1 MRLVVGAAL
10 LLTVGCSGAGP
21 RRLGEAP
28 SWRKGT
34 VVGASS
40 ATQPARP
47 VTITFTPPTP
57 SARGYNDPPIAPPP
71 ASPIGD
77 ALVAAVAREAKALG
91 MAAPVADGRLFAA
104 ADELAAVVPEEGVV
118 PYALVE
124 FAIQHHGII
133 EPSPHLLVV
142 WGPLDDVQPIV
153 DQLAPRIPELLRAG
167 ADARVG
173 IGTARR
179 GDQGVVILALQG
191 SHLETG
197 VIPRA
202 LPDGGTIH
210 VDGRLEAPF
219 KNPEVFVTAD
229 DGSTSRP
236 AIQDQ
241 GGDFHAA
248 VACPASPGKLQVE
261 VVGFDET
268 GATVLANF
276 PVWCRTAPPTA
287 LTLTPDADADGK
299 IVTEADAEKTLFAL
313 VNRDRKRAGLA
324 ELTWDDGLAEVARGH
339 SREMRT
345 TGVIAHISPT
355 TGNAAD
361 RVRVAGIRTGVV
373 LENIA
378 RAYSVAEAH
387 QGLMN
392 SPGHRANLM
401 SSVATHLGI
410 GILFGDEISGQREL
424 FVTQV
429 FIRIPPTID
438 VPRVRDDVR
447 ALLRKARP
455 NLSADPDLE
464 TAAQGLADDLAH
476 GAPLDEA
483 RARATHKLDGRKYA
497 RVGSVVTAVAELD
510 TLSAES
516 LLGSDAI
523 NLAGVG
529 IAQGPHPEL
538 GDKAIWVVLL
548 LGERVR

>member
-1 MRLVVGAAL
+1 MLRVCVLVAVL
-10 LLTVGCSGAGP
+10 VSVGCSSGPP
-21 RRLGEAP
+21 RRIGEAP
-28 SWRKGT
+28 SWRGG
-34 VVGASS
+34 GAERP
-40 ATQPARP
+40 APTPAGPPQPL
-47 VTITFTPPTP
+47 TFTPP
-57 SARGYNDPPIAPPP
+57 SASSPRYNDPPVAPAPS
-71 ASPIGD
+71 SPIGD
-77 ALVAAVAREAKALG
+77 AVVAAVAREADNLG
-91 MAAPVADGRLFAA
+91 IAHPVPDGRLFAA

-124 FAIQHHGII
+124 FAIQHHGIV

-142 WGPLDDVQPIV
+142 WGPLDDSGPIV
-153 DQLAPRIPELLRAG
+153 EQLAPRIPELLRAG
-167 ADARVG
+167 ASSRVG

-191 SHLETG
+191 SSVDTAA
-197 VIPRA
+197 IPRT
-202 LPDGGTIH
+202 LPQGGTIH
-210 VDGRLEAPF
+210 IDGRLREPF

-229 DGSTSRP
+229 DGTVSRP
-236 AIQDQ
+236 AVQEKD
-241 GGDFHAA
+241 GSFHAA
-248 VACPASPGKLQVE
+248 VECPAAPARQQIE
-261 VVGFDET
+261 IVGFDAS

-276 PVWCRTAPPTA
+276 PVWCREAPPTQ
-287 LTLTPDADADGK
+287 LTILPDTDDTGK
-299 IVTEADAEKTLFAL
+299 IVTEHDAEQTLFAL

-324 ELTWDDGLAEVARGH
+324 ELTWDEGLAEVARGH

-378 RAYSVAEAH
+378 RAYSVMEAH

-401 SSVATHLGI
+401 SSVATHLGV

-429 FIRIPPTID
+429 FIRVPPTID
-438 VPRVRDDVR
+438 PQRAKDDVR

-455 NLSADPDLE
+455 ALGDDADLAK
-464 TAAQGLADDLAH
+464 AAQGLADDLAH
-476 GAPLDEA
+476 GAALDAA
-483 RARATHKLDGRKYA
+483 RLRATHQLDGHKYT

-510 TLSAES
+510 SLSAES
-516 LLGSDAI
+516 LLGTNPV
-523 NLAGVG
+523 NLVGVG
-529 IAQGPHPEL
+529 IAQGPHPDL
-538 GDKAIWVVLL
+538 GDKAIWLVLL
-548 LGERVR
+548 LAERAH